1 MYPRFL
7 IDLQLSETAKLV
19 YILLLDRARLSGS
32 NRGWEDEEGRV
43 YISYRHS
50 ELAERIGKGKTA
62 VKEAL
67 ASLEKADLIQRCQD
81 KVGRPGR
88 IYVKLPPT
96 SWPENR
102 PPEGRKSVP
111 AAVGNPAPPPYKSKN
126 YRIQNN
132 TDRYAYQGD
141 DSL

>member
-7 IDLQLSETAKLV
+7 IDLKLSETAKLV

-32 NRGWEDEEGRV
+32 NRGWEDEKGRV

-67 ASLEKADLIQRCQD
+67 ASLEGEAD
-81 KVGRPGR
+81 
-88 IYVKLPPT
+88 
-96 SWPENR
+96 
-102 PPEGRKSVP
+102 
-111 AAVGNPAPPPYKSKN
+111 A
-126 YRIQNN
+126 
-132 TDRYAYQGD
+132 
-141 DSL
+141 

>member
-7 IDLQLSETAKLV
+7 IDLKLSETAKLV

-96 SWPENR
+96 PWPEKR
-102 PPEGRKSVP
+102 PRRGRKSGP
-111 AAVGNPAPPPYKSKN
+111 A
-126 YRIQNN
+126 
-132 TDRYAYQGD
+132 T
-141 DSL
+141 L